1 MSAPHSDPGT
11 GKTLMEDELITRL
24 LGRIALFKGEITK
37 SLSRATKEGN
47 TIAAMKDKGMT
58 MQNLLLKGCVS
69 TGAGHIEMASKA
81 QRNLEEAVAVLTRML
96 AEVEVREPVL
106 NDNCNQLIEKE
117 ERASETYSEKVSK
130 VMLDT
135 MQFFEP
141 SANNSA
147 ASSRTTS
154 PVRQEVS

>member
-1 MSAPHSDPGT
+1 
-11 GKTLMEDELITRL
+11 
-24 LGRIALFKGEITK
+24 
-37 SLSRATKEGN
+37 
-47 TIAAMKDKGMT
+47 
-58 MQNLLLKGCVS
+58 
-69 TGAGHIEMASKA
+69 MASKA
-81 QRNLEEAVAVLTRML
+81 QRNLEEAVAVLIRML
-96 AEVEVREPVL
+96 AEVEVRDPGL
-106 NDNCNQLIEKE
+106 KDNCNQLIEKE

-154 PVRQEVS
+154 PVRQEVFRNMKHLLPCILNEE